1 MWSLIAAITAAAL
14 PIQPAQD
21 DVPNFWVRP
30 GYKVTIAAE
39 QPGTRFLEFDDKGTL
54 FISRPNP
61 GEIRAFVDKDKD
73 GLYETSTAFVTG
85 KPTVHGMAFEGGWLW
100 YSQSGEVHKARD
112 TNNDGI
118 ADEDITVIKDLPNG
132 GGHWWRALEVTADA
146 IYTGIGDAANASD
159 MRATD
164 RQKIWKFA
172 KDGTGKTL
180 VAGGLRN
187 TEKLRMRPGTTDLWG
202 VDHGSDKFGDPYGET
217 PGNTPISNLNP
228 TDEFNLYT
236 GGKFYGH
243 PFIMGYGVPR
253 PEFKDVPDL
262 LKIAAETITPG
273 WNFPA
278 HSASN
283 SFCFVAKKTH
293 FPADH
298 YADAFI
304 AHHGN
309 SGGTTL
315 RAGYSVDRLLFDKET
330 GKPYG
335 LLPIVKCLD
344 KDNKPLGRP
353 LDCTEAP
360 DGSILFAD
368 DAAGV
373 VYRISYTGAKK

>member
-1 MWSLIAAITAAAL
+1 
-14 PIQPAQD
+14 
-21 DVPNFWVRP
+21 
-30 GYKVTIAAE
+30 
-39 QPGTRFLEFDDKGTL
+39 
-54 FISRPNP
+54 
-61 GEIRAFVDKDKD
+61 
-73 GLYETSTAFVTG
+73 
-85 KPTVHGMAFEGGWLW
+85 
-100 YSQSGEVHKARD
+100 
-112 TNNDGI
+112 
-118 ADEDITVIKDLPNG
+118 
-132 GGHWWRALEVTADA
+132 
-146 IYTGIGDAANASD
+146 
-159 MRATD
+159 
-164 RQKIWKFA
+164 
-172 KDGTGKTL
+172 
-180 VAGGLRN
+180 
-187 TEKLRMRPGTTDLWG
+187 
-202 VDHGSDKFGDPYGET
+202 
-217 PGNTPISNLNP
+217 
-228 TDEFNLYT
+228 
-236 GGKFYGH
+236 
-243 PFIMGYGVPR
+243 
-253 PEFKDVPDL
+253 L

-309 SGGTTL
+309 AGGTTL